1 MNTMEDQPSDLG
13 DAPLPR
19 VRTARHISVIW
30 LVPVIAALIGIG
42 LAIKTISEKGP
53 TIVIHFASAE
63 GLEAGKTRIK
73 YKDVDVGRVEAI
85 QLDKDLSQVKVIAEM
100 VPEIG
105 PYLTANTRFWI
116 VRARVSAGEVSGL
129 ATLFS
134 GVYIGMDP
142 GRQGEEKRIF
152 RGLEIPPVVTLDM
165 PGRYFNLRAKNLGS
179 LDTGSPIY
187 FRQIKVGQ
195 VVRYQIQPKGTAVE
209 VQIFIRSPY
218 DRQVN
223 QNTRFWNASG
233 LDFRLDTTGV
243 HIKTESLLTLIEGGI
258 AFETPSYLDQ
268 GAAVSEGHAFT
279 LYDSYEQIDEPTY
292 ARKFFFIAYFHE
304 TVRGLSVGAPVEFRG
319 IKIGEVINFKLEFNR
334 AEASVQIPVLCA
346 VELDRIEVKGK
357 GGNDKEPSREEQI
370 AILRRLIQKGLRA
383 QLRTGTLLTG
393 QLYINLGIF
402 PDAVPAKLH
411 YAGSYP
417 VLPTVPEPVQEIA
430 SSLAKLLGR
439 LETLPIEQIGHDL
452 GDSVR
457 HAKQLLGS
465 RDLASAIVALNKSM
479 EQIQRFTTH
488 LNADLTPQMADL
500 LKQTSQAM
508 ASGQKALSAAEKVL
522 RTDSPLTYDLQETLK
537 ELGKAARAVS
547 RLADL
552 LERNPQALIYGN
564 GATP

>member
-1 MNTMEDQPSDLG
+1 MNTIEEQPSDLG

-19 VRTARHISVIW
+19 VRQARHISLIW

-100 VPEIG
+100 VPEVK
-105 PYLTANTRFWI
+105 PYLTAKTRFWI

-129 ATLFS
+129 GTLFS

-142 GRQGEEKRIF
+142 GREGEEERVFK
-152 RGLEIPPVVTLDM
+152 GLEIPPVVTLDM
-165 PGRYFNLRAKNLGS
+165 PGRYFSLRAKSLGS

-187 FRQIKVGQ
+187 YRQIKVGQ
-195 VVRYQIQPKGTAVE
+195 VVRYQIQPNGTAVD

-233 LDFRLDTTGV
+233 LDFRLDTSGV
-243 HIKTESLLTLIEGGI
+243 RIKTESLLTLIEGGI
-258 AFETPSYLDQ
+258 AFETPSYLEK
-268 GAAVSEGHAFT
+268 GAAVKEGHTFT
-279 LYDSYEQIDEPTY
+279 LYDSYEQIDEPAYT
-292 ARKFFFIAYFHE
+292 RKFFFVAYFDE
-304 TVRGLSVGAPVEFRG
+304 TVRGLNIGAPVEFRG
-319 IKIGEVINFKLEFNR
+319 IKIGEVINFKLEFNPT
-334 AEASVQIPVLCA
+334 EASFRIPVLCA
-346 VELDRIEVKGK
+346 VELDRIEMEGK
-357 GGNDKEPSREEQI
+357 SGKDKEVSKEKQM
-370 AILRRLIQKGLRA
+370 AIIRRLVQKGLRA

-393 QLYINLGIF
+393 QLYVNLGIF
-402 PDAVPAKLH
+402 PDAEPAKLRL
-411 YAGSYP
+411 AGSYP

-430 SSLAKLLGR
+430 TSLTKLLSR
-439 LETLPIEQIGHDL
+439 LEKLPIEQIGHDL

-457 HAKQLLGS
+457 HAKRLLGS
-465 RDLASAIVALNKSM
+465 KDLASAIVALNQSL
-479 EQIQRFTTH
+479 EQLQRFTVR
-488 LNADLTPQMADL
+488 LNTDLTPQMADL
-500 LKQTSQAM
+500 LKQSTQAM
-508 ASGQKALSAAEKVL
+508 ASGRKALTAAEKVL
-522 RTDSPLTYDLQETLK
+522 RADSPLTYELRETLK
-537 ELGKAARAVS
+537 ELGKAARAVGS
-547 RLADL
+547 LADL